1 MGSADMIKRNIREWM
16 KMIGLSFVICHLSF
30 SLSACSEDTGETVE
44 YDNWQQ
50 RNEAFFATLEDS
62 LAQNP
67 AEWMKLKSYTKDQS
81 LATGTATE
89 CIYVKKM
96 PAVNITADADK
107 TTSPM
112 STDSVRVSYEG
123 RLIPSASYP
132 QGYIFD
138 SRAYEKFEIKTNAT
152 SKFTAS
158 SLVYGFTTALL
169 HMHRG
174 DYWRV
179 YIPADLGYGSAQQ
192 TAIPAYSTLIFDI
205 VLIDF
210 SRAGISM
217 PVWSARQQTF
227 TECD

>member
-1 MGSADMIKRNIREWM
+1 MGLW
-16 KMIGLSFVICHLSF
+16 
-30 SLSACSEDTGETVE
+30 SLSSCSEDTGESAE

-62 LAQNP
+62 LAQHP

-89 CIYVKKM
+89 CIYVKKL
-96 PAVNITADADK
+96 PAVNTTINGDK

-112 STDSVRVSYEG
+112 SSDSVRISYEG
-123 RLIPSASYP
+123 RLIPSATYP
-132 QGYIFD
+132 EGYVFD
-138 SRAYEKFEIKTNAT
+138 TRAYAKFDIKTNAT
-152 SKFTAS
+152 SKFLNST
-158 SLVYGFTTALL
+158 LVYGFTTALL

-179 YIPADLGYGSAQQ
+179 YIPYDLGYGSAKQ
-192 TAIPAYSTLIFDI
+192 TSIPAYSTLIFDI
-205 VLIDF
+205 VLLDF
-210 SRAGISM
+210 SRAGQSM

-227 TECD
+227 IESD